1 MTANANQDHYQAQMV
16 RYLLSTGKPVIG
28 IAAYN
33 PYDLL
38 AFRTLSSYLVTYE
51 YTEPAFTAVAR
62 VLFGEVQ
69 AQGQLPISLPNY

>member
-1 MTANANQDHYQAQMV
+1 M
-16 RYLLSTGKPVIG
+16 GKPVIG

-38 AFRTLSSYLVTYE
+38 AFPELGTYLATYE
-51 YTEPAFTAVAR
+51 YTQPAFDAVAR

-69 AQGQLPISLPNY
+69 AQGHLPVSIPGLYS